1 MNLNEENILVIKDLK
16 KYYPIKSGI
25 FNKQTQAIKAV
36 DGINLTIKK
45 GEILGLVGESGCGK
59 STLGRS
65 ILRLLEPTSG
75 EVVFKGNDI
84 LSYDR
89 LKMRSLRK
97 EMQIIFQDAG
107 ASLNPRMTLGEIL
120 ETPLDIYQLASG
132 EQKKKKVKE
141 LLEIVGL
148 NESYIHRF
156 PHELS
161 GGQKQRIGIA
171 RALAVNPDFLVC
183 DEPVSA
189 LDVSVQSQ
197 ILNLMKDLK
206 KTFDLTYLFISH
218 DLSVVN
224 HLCDRVAVMYLGKIV
239 EIADRDKLFNNPS
252 HPYTKALLSA
262 IPIPDPNLKRE
273 RIVLKGDVPNPLDP
287 PKGCRFYNR
296 CKYRMKQCETIDPE
310 IDKLEKD
317 HFVACHLYDE
327 AK

>member
-1 MNLNEENILVIKDLK
+1 MSLNEENILVIKDLK

-25 FNKQTQAIKAV
+25 FNKQAQAIKAV
-36 DGINLTIKK
+36 DGINLTVKK

-75 EVVFKGNDI
+75 EVIFKGNDI
-84 LSYDR
+84 LSYDK
-89 LKMRSLRK
+89 LKIRSLRK

-120 ETPLDIYQLASG
+120 ETPLDIFQIASG
-132 EQKKKKVKE
+132 EEKKKRVKE

-239 EIADRDKLFNNPS
+239 ELADRDKLFNNPS

-262 IPIPDPNLKRE
+262 IPIPDPNFKRE
-273 RIVLKGDVPNPLDP
+273 RIVLEGDVPNPADP

-296 CKYRMKQCETIDPE
+296 CKYRMKQCETIDPAIE
-310 IDKLEKD
+310 QLEDD
-317 HFVACHLYDE
+317 HFVACHLYD
-327 AK
+327 KV

>member
-1 MNLNEENILVIKDLK
+1 MSLNEENILVIKDLK

-36 DGINLTIKK
+36 DGINLTVKK

-75 EVVFKGNDI
+75 EVIFKGNDI
-84 LSYDR
+84 LSYDK
-89 LKMRSLRK
+89 LKVRSLRK

-120 ETPLDIYQLASG
+120 ETPLDIFQIASG
-132 EQKKKKVKE
+132 EEKKKRVKE

-239 EIADRDKLFNNPS
+239 ELADRDKLFNNPS

-262 IPIPDPNLKRE
+262 IPIPDPNFKRE
-273 RIVLKGDVPNPLDP
+273 RIVLEGDVPNPADP

-296 CKYRMKQCETIDPE
+296 CKYRMKQCETIDPAIE
-310 IDKLEKD
+310 QLEDD
-317 HFVACHLYDE
+317 HFVACHLYD
-327 AK
+327 KV

>member
-1 MNLNEENILVIKDLK
+1 MSLNEENILVIKDLK

-36 DGINLTIKK
+36 DGINLTVKK

-75 EVVFKGNDI
+75 EVIFKGNDI
-84 LSYDR
+84 LSYDK
-89 LKMRSLRK
+89 LKIRSLRK

-120 ETPLDIYQLASG
+120 ETPLDIFQIASG
-132 EQKKKKVKE
+132 EEKKKRVKE

-239 EIADRDKLFNNPS
+239 ELADRDKLFNNPS

-262 IPIPDPNLKRE
+262 IPIPDPNFKRE
-273 RIVLKGDVPNPLDP
+273 RIVLEGDVPNPADP

-296 CKYRMKQCETIDPE
+296 CKYRMKQCETIDPAIE
-310 IDKLEKD
+310 QLEDD
-317 HFVACHLYDE
+317 HFVACHLYD
-327 AK
+327 KV